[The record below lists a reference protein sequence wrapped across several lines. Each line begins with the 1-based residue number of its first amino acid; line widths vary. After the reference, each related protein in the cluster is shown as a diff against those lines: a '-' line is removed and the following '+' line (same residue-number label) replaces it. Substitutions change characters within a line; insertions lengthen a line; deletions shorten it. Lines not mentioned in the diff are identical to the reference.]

1 MKTPHWLVSPAV
13 LFYSVFLITPLII
26 TFLLSFHGYSLYT
39 GVSVDYNLENY
50 REVLTDSYFHKIFMR
65 TFVMSI
71 SVAIVCTI
79 LAIAESLIL
88 YKMSVFWK
96 SVSLLLILGPLLV
109 SVVVRT
115 LGWVL
120 IIGKNGVISNIPVM
134 LGLTDEPMSFMYT
147 EIGVIIALVHV
158 LVPFS
163 IISIW
168 ASMTKLDDNTI
179 DASLSLGG
187 SSFYTLR
194 KVLIPQIMPGILSG
208 VMVVFTLSIT
218 AFATPA
224 IIGGRKLKVVAMTI
238 YDEFLST
245 LNWPLGATIAVVLIV
260 LNFLA
265 IYFYNRY
272 IQKKYKRIFND

>member
-26 TFLLSFHGYSLYT
+26 TFLLSFQGYSISTGPTSDYSFDNYT
-39 GVSVDYNLENY
+39 
-50 REVLTDSYFHKIFMR
+50 EVLTDSYFHTIFIR
-65 TFVMSI
+65 TFILSFM
-71 SVAIVCTI
+71 VAIISTI
-79 LAIAESLIL
+79 IAIIEALIL
-88 YKMSVFWK
+88 YKMSLFWK
-96 SVSLLLILGPLLV
+96 SVSLLIILGPLLV

-120 IIGKNGVISNIPVM
+120 IIGEKGILSNIPVA
-134 LGLTDEPMSFMYT
+134 LGLTDSPVSFMYT
-147 EIGVIIALVHV
+147 EIGVVIVLVHV

-163 IISIW
+163 IIAIW
-168 ASMTKLDDNTI
+168 ASMTKLDYNTI
-179 DASLSLGG
+179 DASLSLKA

-245 LNWPLGATIAVVLIV
+245 LNWPLGASIAVILIV
-260 LNFLA
+260 LNFVA
-265 IYFYNRY
+265 IYFYNKY
-272 IQKKYKRIFND
+272 IQKKYKKIFQ

>member
-26 TFLLSFHGYSLYT
+26 TFLLSFQGYSISTGPTSDYSFANYT
-39 GVSVDYNLENY
+39 
-50 REVLTDSYFHKIFMR
+50 EVLTDSYFHTIFIR
-65 TFVMSI
+65 TFILSFM
-71 SVAIVCTI
+71 VAIISTI
-79 LAIAESLIL
+79 IAIVEALIL
-88 YKMSVFWK
+88 YKMSLFWK
-96 SVSLLLILGPLLV
+96 SVSLLIILGPLLV

-120 IIGKNGVISNIPVM
+120 IIGEKGILSNIPVA
-134 LGLTDEPMSFMYT
+134 LGLTDSPVSFMYT
-147 EIGVIIALVHV
+147 EIGVVIVLVHV

-163 IISIW
+163 IIAIW
-168 ASMTKLDDNTI
+168 ASMTKLDYNTI
-179 DASLSLGG
+179 DASLSLKA

-245 LNWPLGATIAVVLIV
+245 LNWPLGASIAVILIV
-260 LNFLA
+260 LNFVA
-265 IYFYNRY
+265 IYFYNKY
-272 IQKKYKRIFND
+272 IQKKYKKIFQ

>member
-1 MKTPHWLVSPAV
+1 MKTPYWLISPAV
-13 LFYSVFLITPLII
+13 LFYSVFLVTPLVI

-39 GVSVDYNLENY
+39 GVTASYSLDNY
-50 REVLTDSYFHKIFMR
+50 KEVLSDDYFYTIFLR
-65 TFVMSI
+65 TFLMSI
-71 SVAIVCTI
+71 TVAVFCTVI
-79 LAIAESLIL
+79 AIAETLVL
-88 YKMSVFWK
+88 YKMSLFWK
-96 SVSLLLILGPLLV
+96 SISLLIILGPLLV

-115 LGWVL
+115 LGWAL
-120 IIGKNGVISNIPVM
+120 ILGENGLISNIPVA
-134 LGLTDEPMSFMYT
+134 LGLSTHPISFMYT
-147 EIGVIIALVHV
+147 QIGVIIALVHV

-168 ASMTKLDDNTI
+168 ASLGKLDDNTI
-179 DASLSLGG
+179 DASLSLKA

-218 AFATPA
+218 AFATPS

-245 LNWPLGATIAVVLIV
+245 LNWPLGASIAVILIV
-260 LNFLA
+260 LNFIA
-265 IYFYNRY
+265 IYFYNKY
-272 IQKKYKRIFND
+272 VHNKYKRIFND

>member
-1 MKTPHWLVSPAV
+1 MKTPHWLVSPAI

-26 TFLLSFHGYSLYT
+26 TFLLSFKGYSLYT
-39 GVSVDYNLENY
+39 GVTPSYSLDNY
-50 REVLTDSYFHKIFMR
+50 TEVLTDGYFHKIFLR
-65 TFVMSI
+65 TFVLSI
-71 SVAIVCTI
+71 IVAIVSTAI
-79 LAIAESLIL
+79 AIAEALIL
-88 YKMSVFWK
+88 YKMSTFWK
-96 SVSLLLILGPLLV
+96 SVSLLIILGPLLV

-120 IIGKNGVISNIPVM
+120 IIGENGVLSNIPVV
-134 LGLTDEPMSFMYT
+134 LGLSDTPVSFMYT
-147 EIGVIIALVHV
+147 EIGVVIALVHV

-168 ASMTKLDDNTI
+168 ASMTKLDSNTI
-179 DASLSLGG
+179 DASLSLKA

-245 LNWPLGATIAVVLIV
+245 LNWPLGASIAVILIV
-260 LNFLA
+260 LNFVA

-272 IQKKYKRIFND
+272 IQNKYKRIFQ